1 MLVNLRSLRV
11 ERQIERLQEN
21 LRLTFKGSISVS
33 R

>member
-1 MLVNLRSLRV
+1 MLVNLRDLRV
-11 ERQIERLQEN
+11 EKQIERLQEN

>member
-1 MLVNLRSLRV
+1 MLVNLRGVRV

-21 LRLTFKGSISVS
+21 QRLTFKESISVS